1 MSTRLQVILD
11 DSELAEIK
19 EVAAAQ
25 RLTVAEWVRQ
35 ALRRARATE
44 PRYPTEQKLRVIR
57 EAAQFNYPTG
67 DIERLLAETARGR
80 AMGGDTTDDR

>member
-11 DSELAEIK
+11 DSELAEI
-19 EVAAAQ
+19 
-25 RLTVAEWVRQ
+25 Q

>member
-25 RLTVAEWVRQ
+25 RMTVAEWVRQ
-35 ALRRARATE
+35 ALRRARME
-44 PRYPTEQKLRVIR
+44 QPRYSMEHKLRVVR
-57 EAAQFNYPTG
+57 EAARYGGPTG
-67 DIERLLAETARGR
+67 DIDQLLDETARGR
-80 AMGGDTTDDR
+80 TLGYGDDSA